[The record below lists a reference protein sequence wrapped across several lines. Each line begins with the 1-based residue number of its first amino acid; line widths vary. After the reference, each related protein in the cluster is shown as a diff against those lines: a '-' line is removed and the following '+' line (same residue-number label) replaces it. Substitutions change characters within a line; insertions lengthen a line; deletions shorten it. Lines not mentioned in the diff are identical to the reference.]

1 LRFKEYGSLVRAPL
15 LTWRRGCSYVS
26 NT

>member
-26 NT
+26 NS